1 MNFLSFYN
9 KNPFDNNW
17 LLWHH
22 KYGYALIGKH
32 LLVCHDAVKRQET
45 DATMARNDLTTPSDQ
60 DKHLAI
66 AESVLQGLLPASC
79 KLELN
84 AKTRMLSLLSTD
96 HPHILA
102 QEQFTKNEWN
112 VLLTFLSSYP
122 YYAPYEVLLASLTSL
137 SPAVCRKRL
146 QEAQQAGS
154 KTLKQELKP
163 VHRALSGIRAKLDKL
178 YPPLK
183 ISPIRDVGYVLTSS
197 QNKDL
202 WQQGLALCLLDP
214 KANRSQFSA
223 FKGAYP
229 WLGRIDRRA

>member
-1 MNFLSFYN
+1 
-9 KNPFDNNW
+9 
-17 LLWHH
+17 
-22 KYGYALIGKH
+22 
-32 LLVCHDAVKRQET
+32 
-45 DATMARNDLTTPSDQ
+45 MARHESTDTSVQ
-60 DKHLAI
+60 DVQLCV

-122 YYAPYEVLLASLTSL
+122 YYAPHEVLLASLTSL
-137 SPAVCRKRL
+137 SPADCRKRL
-146 QEAQQAGS
+146 QEAQQSGAKS
-154 KTLKQELKP
+154 LKRELKP
-163 VHRALSGIRAKLDKL
+163 VHRALSSVRAKLDKL

-183 ISPIRDVGYVLTSS
+183 ISLIRNLGYALTSS

-202 WQQGLALCLLDP
+202 
-214 KANRSQFSA
+214 
-223 FKGAYP
+223 
-229 WLGRIDRRA
+229 